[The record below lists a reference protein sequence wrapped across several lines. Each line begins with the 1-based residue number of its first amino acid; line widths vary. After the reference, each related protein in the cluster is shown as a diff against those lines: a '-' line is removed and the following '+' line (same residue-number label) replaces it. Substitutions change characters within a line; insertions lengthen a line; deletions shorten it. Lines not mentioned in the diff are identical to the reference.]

1 MQCDAI
7 QSFYEQMKQNWVRTG
22 IWSFLSFSFSWC
34 ITKPVEIVLLRK
46 LDKDIFELRGDL
58 QHNNSLR
65 VYWLALTSSLEHA
78 ASVKFQANHWLS
90 VGSVEKKMR
99 TSSED
104 SRVSDIWDSRK
115 MMSSVQTETEVFGL
129 LPKKQHRSIELPRLY
144 HFCFL
149 IFNPV
154 GGEWGGGHHA
164 LHCFLHTAITDI
176 CSPM

>member
-22 IWSFLSFSFSWC
+22 IGSFLSFSFSWC
-34 ITKPVEIVLLRK
+34 IAKPVGLVLLRK

-90 VGSVEKKMR
+90 VGSVEKKKR
-99 TSSED
+99 T
-104 SRVSDIWDSRK
+104 RTRK

-144 HFCFL
+144 HICFL

-154 GGEWGGGHHA
+154 GGEWGGVCRHA